1 MLSLSL
7 FSLQFLCFANS
18 LHSLSF
24 FPFRF
29 QHQQQQQTPL
39 LSAAHFSVV
48 FAGTAFASAA
58 AAVAW
63 HFIFALPRFDV
74 TQTLKLRLR
83 LLLLL
88 CHRKSVSQSV
98 RLILAP
104 ESDSHQFLHARMCVC
119 VCVCLNWKKCSSFFV
134 LFLSL
139 GNWLPTPASTT
150 GATVGW
156 LVGWLATTD
165 TAAEKR
171 CVCVK
176 EESELLLP
184 FAVMVDGSCKHKLLL
199 LLLPLLKRRPTF
211 GLYECVCLCLYFAAF
226 LLVFFI
232 FICFS
237 LH

>member
-1 MLSLSL
+1 MKECSLFFLSFS

-18 LHSLSF
+18 LHSLF
-24 FPFRF
+24 FRF
-29 QHQQQQQTPL
+29 QQQQTPL

-58 AAVAW
+58 AAAAVAW
-63 HFIFALPRFDV
+63 HFIFALSFR
-74 TQTLKLRLR
+74 
-83 LLLLL
+83 
-88 CHRKSVSQSV
+88 CHTGSQAQAQAAAALSPKVSQSV
-98 RLILAP
+98 RLKFWLAP

-119 VCVCLNWKKCSSFFV
+119 VCVCLNWKKCSSFF
-134 LFLSL
+134 FLSL
-139 GNWLPTPASTT
+139 KLAANT
-150 GATVGW
+150 GFNNRGYCWVVGW
-156 LVGWLATTD
+156 LVGDSRHSSGKTL
-165 TAAEKR
+165 
-171 CVCVK
+171 CVK
-176 EESELLLP
+176 KESELLLLLP

-237 LH
+237 LQ